1 MKLSCLLSVIDFPH
15 FKGIFK
21 VGIKKHY
28 HNLVLYCQLHQLQF
42 PNNEPEMIN
51 QIMTSLTEKISNDP
65 FSENILSSLSTQIRK
80 EHDFSYSELEI
91 LDDNLNKIDINNIKD
106 YLIFKFQTFNVALYP
121 NQIKRIKRFINSFL
135 LNYNIIND
143 TIRFYINSLNS
154 ENNIEVNKPINN
166 KKLTE
171 IVEEKNKEKV
181 SAEISEKIEE
191 KSLISKIFDFSQL
204 PHISSHL
211 CNQIFNYY
219 RFYDDV
225 ELEEKK
231 DSETNVIY
239 NIKIPCLFN
248 IVETTDISFYE
259 SYFNSLKS
267 ISTETTT
274 LMIKSIYNFFI
285 ENIKSF
291 SSLEFKSL
299 SYLLFINMIRYMF
312 DTHLTWYE
320 QNLSRIL
327 LTPSIQTNVFN
338 TYLKQLIPDCKLIF
352 SVFPPDFLFFNDKK
366 INNEIQ
372 NISNEFKHLIS
383 ISQEEFA
390 NLVFKK
396 INDTTSELE
405 SEKNNFPDDFI
416 LNKKK
421 IINIDDFLKQSNINE
436 DSTGLIINQNKYT
449 FNYSLLDYNKSKKS
463 RIISDCYYNLLEYI
477 RDPATILLLDNKKIP
492 KMVLKLYESLK
503 FILNDS
509 YFNKD
514 NISTLNYFKIL
525 CNKLPNAK
533 NIGFNILLYIIYQII
548 IPYQYDVNRIT
559 YFEDYF
565 L

>member
-291 SSLEFKSL
+291 NSLEFKSL

-421 IINIDDFLKQSNINE
+421 IINIDDFIKQSNINE